1 MKQPDLAKINFL
13 VENLVKKQTVET
25 PALHIDLTQVVP
37 TSNPLSAPYAGQSPQ
52 ATQHP
57 SDDTA
62 HVISANSCKPYD
74 VPSLIPLSYS
84 TVYGQSGGD
93 NSLYIDEDYDN

>member
-1 MKQPDLAKINFL
+1 MNQPDLAKINFL
-13 VENLVKKQTVET
+13 VENLVKKQTEET

-37 TSNPLSAPYAGQSPQ
+37 TSNLVSTPYTAPSSQ
-52 ATQHP
+52 AIQHR
-57 SDDTA
+57 SGDA
-62 HVISANSCKPYD
+62 SHVISANSCKPYD